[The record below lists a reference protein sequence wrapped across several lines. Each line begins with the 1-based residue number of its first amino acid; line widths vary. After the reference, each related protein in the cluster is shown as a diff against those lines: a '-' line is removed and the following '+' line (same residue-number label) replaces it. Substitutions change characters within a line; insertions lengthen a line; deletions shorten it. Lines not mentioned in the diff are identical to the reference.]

1 MFIVRFAPFFRER
14 HSYKE
19 ITGSLPI
26 MTFYLKN
33 FLAVVVFMLSQ
44 TVVAA
49 SQSPASLENRLET
62 LTGQARIPVLIELAK
77 HYVDA
82 DPEKASTLAQETRQL
97 LDRYPNTSQSLLIN
111 HHLATAYFNLGE
123 TEQAAALVIE
133 NEKLAQ
139 VKGNLDEKATA
150 AKDIAYSIMNKDGNY
165 LKAIEY
171 FQQALKDY
179 RELEHSYGIGL
190 TLGDIGLMYYYNGN
204 YEQALAYYNQALE
217 QSGYL
222 KKLEATRTYSDI
234 AQVYMHYGRYH
245 EAIPHYNQALAHARR
260 FEQPSWVAEQL
271 LSAGVAYLMDKNNDK
286 AIAYLNEA
294 LVLAENADDKHKLF
308 FINKRLGEA
317 YRSEE
322 EYSRALE
329 YHNRALVAATDM
341 DSKALI
347 IQSQIDLGI
356 IYSWLEQY
364 ETSMDYYQQ
373 ALTMAV
379 EVDHLDMKIEAHKNV
394 SELYK
399 QLNNHEKAYEH
410 LAEHHKFKAQQTA
423 QAHQEQVSGLSD
435 TFKTE
440 QIVNEFKLL
449 THQEEL
455 AQLKFQH
462 QRNYLL
468 AGFIALALLVA
479 FFFYRQNQQRRLVGE
494 RALMMSDLVE
504 RKNQLLADVSHE
516 LRTPLTVLQL
526 KVEALQHNLVKDVP
540 ASYDGLIVKIREIN
554 RLISDIY
561 QVAQSDIGALKL
573 DLAEHNCLATLT
585 SWTEELAETVTA
597 KGFKWSQSIDIADD
611 VDICFDKDK
620 VKQVI
625 CNLVDNSMTY
635 TDLPGQIVFDTRV
648 RKDQLDIRIQ
658 DSAPGVRQHELPL
671 IFERLYRVETSRSRA
686 TGGSGLG
693 LSICKSIIEAHRGTI
708 MSSDSHYK
716 GLAITI
722 HLPLS
727 QAE

>member
-1 MFIVRFAPFFRER
+1 
-14 HSYKE
+14 
-19 ITGSLPI
+19 
-26 MTFYLKN
+26 MTNYLKYF
-33 FLAVVVFMLSQ
+33 FLFVVFTLSQ
-44 TVVAA
+44 AVVAA
-49 SQSPASLENRLET
+49 PKDPASLENSLEI

-77 HYVDA
+77 YYVDA
-82 DPEKASTLAQETRQL
+82 DPEKASTLAQETQQL
-97 LDRYPNTSQSLLIN
+97 LSRYPNTSQSLLIN
-111 HHLATAYFNLGE
+111 HHLASAYFNLGK
-123 TEQAAALVIE
+123 TELAAALVIE
-133 NEKLAQ
+133 NEKLAL

-171 FQQALKDY
+171 FQQALTDY
-179 RELEHSYGIGL
+179 RELKHSYEIGL
-190 TLGDIGLMYYYNGN
+190 TLSDIGLMYYYNGD
-204 YEQALAYYNQALE
+204 YDQALTFYNQALE

-222 KKLEATRTYSDI
+222 EKLEATRTYSDI

-245 EAIPHYNQALAHARR
+245 EAIPHYNKALAHARR
-260 FEQPSWVAEQL
+260 FDQPTWVAEQL
-271 LSAGVAYLMDKNNDK
+271 LSASVAYLMDKNNDK
-286 AIAYLNEA
+286 AIAYLKEA
-294 LVLAENADDKHKLF
+294 LALEETLDNKHNLF

-317 YRSEE
+317 YRSKEQ
-322 EYSRALE
+322 YTRALD
-329 YHNRALVAATDM
+329 YHNSALSVALAM

-347 IQSQIDLGI
+347 IQGQIDLGI

-364 ETSMDYYQQ
+364 EKSMDYYQQ

-410 LAEHHKFKAQQTA
+410 LAEHHKFKAEQTA
-423 QAHQEQVSGLSD
+423 LNHQDQVSELSD

-468 AGFIALALLVA
+468 AGFIFLALMVV
-479 FFFYRQNQQRRLVGE
+479 FVIYRQNQQRRLVGQ
-494 RALMMSDLVE
+494 RAQMMAELVE
-504 RKNQLLADVSHE
+504 KKNQLLADVSHE

-526 KVEALQHNLVKDVP
+526 KVEALQHNLVKDVT
-540 ASYDGLIVKIREIN
+540 ASYDGLIDKIGEIN
-554 RLISDIY
+554 RMINDIY
-561 QVAQSDIGALKL
+561 QVAQSDIGALQL
-573 DLAEHNCLATLT
+573 EVAEYNCLSTLCA
-585 SWTEELAETVTA
+585 WTDELAETVTA
-597 KGFKWSQSIDIADD
+597 KGFKWSQSIDIPDD
-611 VDICFDKDK
+611 ISISFDHDK
-620 VKQVI
+620 IKQVL

-658 DSAPGVRQHELPL
+658 DSAPGVCKEELPL

-693 LSICKSIIEAHRGTI
+693 LAICKSIIEAHRGTI
-708 MSSDSHYK
+708 MSSDSQYK